1 MDLSI
6 QLLLFDNFR
15 RPVLSRLDSSR
26 QFHRAE
32 LGNKD
37 ERYDHTLFTEQTA
50 TPAVARQ
57 QGLFP

>member
-1 MDLSI
+1 LH
-6 QLLLFDNFR
+6 
-15 RPVLSRLDSSR
+15 RPVLNRLDSSR
-26 QFHRAE
+26 QFHCAE

-50 TPAVARQ
+50 TPAVTRQ